1 MRALVQR
8 VARARVTVEGRV
20 TGAIERGL
28 LVLLG
33 ATHADREADADG
45 LARKVAGL
53 RVFADDAGHM
63 NLDLAAV
70 GGRALVVPQFT
81 LYGDARRGRRPDFI
95 AAARP
100 EQAEPLFER
109 FCATLAGAGVG
120 VERGVFRAHMAV
132 ELVND
137 GPVTLMIEIPPPAD
151 AVPEGDVPGSGDA
164 GGERA

>member
-1 MRALVQR
+1 MRALIQR
-8 VARARVTVEGRV
+8 VTRANVTVDGRV

-28 LVLLG
+28 VVLLG
-33 ATHADREADADG
+33 AAPTDGPEEADWM
-45 LARKVAGL
+45 ARKVAGL
-53 RVFADDAGHM
+53 RVFADTAGHM

-95 AAARP
+95 GAAPP
-100 EQAEPLFER
+100 ERAEPLFER
-109 FCATLAGAGVG
+109 FCEALAGAGIG

-137 GPVTLMIEIPPPAD
+137 GPVTLMIESPPATHD
-151 AVPEGDVPGSGDA
+151 AADA
-164 GGERA
+164 ARGGPAGARA

>member
-8 VARARVTVEGRV
+8 VARARVTVADGV
-20 TGAIERGL
+20 AGAIERGL

-33 ATHADREADADG
+33 ATHADGPTDADW

-53 RVFADDAGHM
+53 RVFADAAGQM
-63 NLDLAAV
+63 NLALKDA

-81 LYGDARRGRRPDFI
+81 LYGDARRGRRPDFV

-109 FCATLAGAGVG
+109 FCETLAGAGIE
-120 VERGVFRAHMAV
+120 VERGVFRAHMMV

-137 GPVTLMIEIPPPAD
+137 GPVTLLIESPSPAVSD
-151 AVPEGDVPGSGDA
+151 RGPASRC
-164 GGERA
+164 GGGREA